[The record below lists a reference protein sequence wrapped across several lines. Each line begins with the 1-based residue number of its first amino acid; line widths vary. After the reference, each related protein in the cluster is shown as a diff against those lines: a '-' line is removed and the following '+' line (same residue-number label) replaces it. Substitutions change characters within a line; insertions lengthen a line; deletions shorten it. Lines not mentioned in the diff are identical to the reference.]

1 MKKRFLSMILAVV
14 LCGLLLAGC
23 DGGGSTGTVPPA
35 PEAPAVSAG
44 VVSIKLLGAS
54 WEKKMDGYT
63 YVYYSAELSNGNS
76 KTAGACQI
84 TVTSRDAEGHVLDV
98 SNDYTGRIAGND
110 TIRFSGGVMYVGDV
124 PSAVELAV
132 GNPMGGYNDH
142 FDATA
147 KASDFQFK
155 NVARLDESKISGD
168 VVNNS
173 SVDCTNVRVSVI
185 LKKNGQVIG
194 GTYTYANNVKGNGG
208 SAPFVIYSFV
218 DYDSFEVVAAEWK
231 KRPGR
236 DERCAY

>member
-1 MKKRFLSMILAVV
+1 MILAVV

-98 SNDYTGRIAGND
+98 SNGYTGRIAGND

-218 DYDSFEVVAAEWK
+218 DYDSFEVVAAEW
-231 KRPGR
+231 
-236 DERCAY
+236 

>member
-35 PEAPAVSAG
+35 PEAPAASAG
-44 VVSIKLLGAS
+44 GVSIKLLGAS

-63 YVYYSAELSNGNS
+63 YVYYSAELSNRNS

-98 SNDYTGRIAGND
+98 SNGYTGRIAGND

-218 DYDSFEVVAAEWK
+218 DYDSFEVVAAEW
-231 KRPGR
+231 
-236 DERCAY
+236 

>member
-14 LCGLLLAGC
+14 MCGLLLAGC

-35 PEAPAVSAG
+35 PEAPAASAG

-63 YVYYSAELSNGNS
+63 YVYYSAELSNRNS

-98 SNDYTGRIAGND
+98 SNGYTGRIAGND

-218 DYDSFEVVAAEWK
+218 DYDSFEVVAAEW
-231 KRPGR
+231 
-236 DERCAY
+236 

>member
-23 DGGGSTGTVPPA
+23 DGGGSTGTVSPA
-35 PEAPAVSAG
+35 PEAPAASAG

-110 TIRFSGGVMYVGDV
+110 TIRFSGRVMYVGDACTTSYIV
-124 PSAVELAV
+124 WHVCRHNGKWDAHPRYSAGSCAV
-132 GNPMGGYNDH
+132 
-142 FDATA
+142 
-147 KASDFQFK
+147 QFGI
-155 NVARLDESKISGD
+155 A
-168 VVNNS
+168 
-173 SVDCTNVRVSVI
+173 
-185 LKKNGQVIG
+185 
-194 GTYTYANNVKGNGG
+194 G
-208 SAPFVIYSFV
+208 STGL
-218 DYDSFEVVAAEWK
+218 ECCRAEN
-231 KRPGR
+231 
-236 DERCAY
+236 C

>member
-35 PEAPAVSAG
+35 PETPAVSAG

-63 YVYYSAELSNGNS
+63 YVYYSAELSNRNS

-98 SNDYTGRIAGND
+98 SNGYTGRIAGND

-218 DYDSFEVVAAEWK
+218 DYDSFEVVAAEW
-231 KRPGR
+231 
-236 DERCAY
+236 

>member
-23 DGGGSTGTVPPA
+23 DSGGSTGTVPPA

-98 SNDYTGRIAGND
+98 SNGYTGRIAGND

-218 DYDSFEVVAAEWK
+218 DYDSFEVVAAEW
-231 KRPGR
+231 
-236 DERCAY
+236 

>member
-35 PEAPAVSAG
+35 PEAPAG

-63 YVYYSAELSNGNS
+63 YVYYSAELSNRNS

-98 SNDYTGRIAGND
+98 SNGYTGRIAGND

-218 DYDSFEVVAAEWK
+218 DYDSFEVVAAEW
-231 KRPGR
+231 
-236 DERCAY
+236 

>member
-44 VVSIKLLGAS
+44 VVSTKLLGAS

-98 SNDYTGRIAGND
+98 SNGYTGRIAGND

-218 DYDSFEVVAAEWK
+218 DYDSFEVVAAEW
-231 KRPGR
+231 
-236 DERCAY
+236 

>member
-35 PEAPAVSAG
+35 PEAPAASAG
-44 VVSIKLLGAS
+44 TVSIKLLGAS

-84 TVTSRDAEGHVLDV
+84 TITSRDAEGHVLDV
-98 SNDYTGRIAGND
+98 SNGYTGRIAGND

-218 DYDSFEVVAAEWK
+218 DYDSFEVVAAEW
-231 KRPGR
+231 
-236 DERCAY
+236 

>member
-98 SNDYTGRIAGND
+98 SNGYTGRIAGND

-173 SVDCTNVRVSVI
+173 SVDCTNIRVSVI

-218 DYDSFEVVAAEWK
+218 DYDSFEVVAAEW
-231 KRPGR
+231 
-236 DERCAY
+236 

>member
-98 SNDYTGRIAGND
+98 SNGYTGRIAGND

-147 KASDFQFK
+147 KASGFQFK

-218 DYDSFEVVAAEWK
+218 DYDSFEVVAAEW
-231 KRPGR
+231 
-236 DERCAY
+236 

>member
-35 PEAPAVSAG
+35 PEAPAASAG

-98 SNDYTGRIAGND
+98 SNGYTGRIAGND

-218 DYDSFEVVAAEWK
+218 DYDSFEVVAAEW
-231 KRPGR
+231 
-236 DERCAY
+236 

>member
-98 SNDYTGRIAGND
+98 SNGYTGRIAGND

-208 SAPFVIYSFV
+208 SAPFVIYSYV
-218 DYDSFEVVAAEWK
+218 DYDSFEVVAAEW
-231 KRPGR
+231 
-236 DERCAY
+236 

>member
-35 PEAPAVSAG
+35 PEAPAASAG
-44 VVSIKLLGAS
+44 VVSIKLLGVS

-98 SNDYTGRIAGND
+98 SNGYTGRIAGND

-218 DYDSFEVVAAEWK
+218 DYDSFEVVAAEW
-231 KRPGR
+231 
-236 DERCAY
+236 

>member
-63 YVYYSAELSNGNS
+63 YVYYSAELSNRNS

-98 SNDYTGRIAGND
+98 SNGYTGRIAGND

-218 DYDSFEVVAAEWK
+218 DYDSFEVVAAEW
-231 KRPGR
+231 
-236 DERCAY
+236 

>member
-23 DGGGSTGTVPPA
+23 DGGGSTGKVPPA
-35 PEAPAVSAG
+35 PEAPAASAG
-44 VVSIKLLGAS
+44 AVSIKLLGAS

-63 YVYYSAELSNGNS
+63 YVYYSAELSNRNS

-98 SNDYTGRIAGND
+98 SNGYTGRIAGND

-218 DYDSFEVVAAEWK
+218 DYDSFEVVAAEW
-231 KRPGR
+231 
-236 DERCAY
+236 

>member
-98 SNDYTGRIAGND
+98 SNGYTGRIAGND

-194 GTYTYANNVKGNGG
+194 GTYTYANNEKGNGG

-218 DYDSFEVVAAEWK
+218 DYDSFEVVAAEW
-231 KRPGR
+231 
-236 DERCAY
+236 

>member
-98 SNDYTGRIAGND
+98 SNGYTGRIAGND
-110 TIRFSGGVMYVGDV
+110 TIRFSGGVMYV
-124 PSAVELAV
+124 AMFLL
-132 GNPMGGYNDH
+132 
-142 FDATA
+142 
-147 KASDFQFK
+147 
-155 NVARLDESKISGD
+155 R
-168 VVNNS
+168 
-173 SVDCTNVRVSVI
+173 
-185 LKKNGQVIG
+185 
-194 GTYTYANNVKGNGG
+194 
-208 SAPFVIYSFV
+208 
-218 DYDSFEVVAAEWK
+218 
-231 KRPGR
+231 
-236 DERCAY
+236 

>member
-1 MKKRFLSMILAVV
+1 MKKRFLSIILAVV

-98 SNDYTGRIAGND
+98 SNGYTGRIAGND

-218 DYDSFEVVAAEWK
+218 DYDSFEVVAAEW
-231 KRPGR
+231 
-236 DERCAY
+236 

>member
-98 SNDYTGRIAGND
+98 SNGYTGRIAGND

-208 SAPFVIYSFV
+208 SAPFVIYSFA
-218 DYDSFEVVAAEWK
+218 DYDSFEVVAAEW
-231 KRPGR
+231 
-236 DERCAY
+236 

>member
-98 SNDYTGRIAGND
+98 SNGYTGRIAGND

-185 LKKNGQVIG
+185 LKKNGQVIC

-218 DYDSFEVVAAEWK
+218 DYDSFEVVAAEW
-231 KRPGR
+231 
-236 DERCAY
+236 

>member
-14 LCGLLLAGC
+14 LCGLLLA
-23 DGGGSTGTVPPA
+23 GSTGTVPPA

-218 DYDSFEVVAAEWK
+218 DYDSFEVVAAEW
-231 KRPGR
+231 
-236 DERCAY
+236 

>member
-44 VVSIKLLGAS
+44 VGSIKLLGAS

-98 SNDYTGRIAGND
+98 SNGYTGRIAGND

-218 DYDSFEVVAAEWK
+218 DYDSFEVVAAEW
-231 KRPGR
+231 
-236 DERCAY
+236 

>member
-35 PEAPAVSAG
+35 PEAPAASAG

-84 TVTSRDAEGHVLDV
+84 TITSRDAEGHVLDV
-98 SNDYTGRIAGND
+98 SNGYTGRIAGND

-218 DYDSFEVVAAEWK
+218 DYDSFEVVAAEW
-231 KRPGR
+231 
-236 DERCAY
+236 